1 MSYITKDSTRDEV
14 YEAYIKTQKLLK
26 MERHRIKINQDK
38 VKEVRK
44 EKNKKYNELRYQ
56 LLKRDRKIFGMQ
68 KHIQNLQRFA
78 IKERHK
84 AKKKGIEVGVARIRV
99 QDYSVKKMYEFL
111 LQIEQVSD
119 ILEMKLRFCSFML
132 WAGRYSFFTSKDY
145 KRDLPN
151 TPHSFHRMVA
161 HFKKHNFIQDVASK
175 DGLRQYALN
184 GVGIAMFE
192 KIDKFTKKHFEVN
205 E

>member
-1 MSYITKDSTRDEV
+1 MSYITKDSTVEEV

-26 MERHRIKINQDK
+26 MERHRMKINQDK

-84 AKKKGIEVGVARIRV
+84 AKKKGIEVGVSRIRV
-99 QDYSVKKMYEFL
+99 QDYSINNMYEFL
-111 LQIEQVSD
+111 LQI
-119 ILEMKLRFCSFML
+119 
-132 WAGRYSFFTSKDY
+132 
-145 KRDLPN
+145 
-151 TPHSFHRMVA
+151 
-161 HFKKHNFIQDVASK
+161 
-175 DGLRQYALN
+175 
-184 GVGIAMFE
+184 
-192 KIDKFTKKHFEVN
+192 
-205 E
+205 

>member
-1 MSYITKDSTRDEV
+1 MSYITKDSTRNEV

-26 MERHRIKINQDK
+26 MERHRMKINQDK

-84 AKKKGIEVGVARIRV
+84 AKKKGIEVGISRIRV
-99 QDYSVKKMYEFL
+99 QDYSIKKMYEFL
-111 LQIEQVSD
+111 LQIEQVSN
-119 ILEMKLRFCSFML
+119 ILGMKLRFCSFML

-161 HFKKHNFIQDVASK
+161 HFKKHNFIQDVSSK
-175 DGLRQYALN
+175 DGVKQYALN

>member
-1 MSYITKDSTRDEV
+1 MSYITKDSSREEV

-26 MERHRIKINQDK
+26 MERHRMKVNQDK

-44 EKNKKYNELRYQ
+44 EKNRRYNELRYQ
-56 LLKRDRKIFGMQ
+56 LLKKDQKIFGIQ
-68 KHIQNLQRFA
+68 KHIKNLQRFA
-78 IKERHK
+78 INERHK
-84 AKKKGIEVGVARIRV
+84 AKKKGIEVGVSRIRV
-99 QDYSVKKMYEFL
+99 QDYSIKKMYEFL

-119 ILEMKLRFCSFML
+119 ILGMKLRFCSFVL

-175 DGLRQYALN
+175 DGVKQYSLN

>member
-1 MSYITKDSTRDEV
+1 MSYITKDSTREEV

-26 MERHRIKINQDK
+26 MERHRMKINQNK

-56 LLKRDRKIFGMQ
+56 LLKRDRKIFGMK

-78 IKERHK
+78 IQERHK
-84 AKKKGIEVGVARIRV
+84 AKKKGIAVGVARIRV

-119 ILEMKLRFCSFML
+119 ILGMKLRFCSFML